1 MLDTSPM
8 FMELSVMEQKY
19 QAVLAVI
26 RDGLS
31 IVEVA
36 NRFGV
41 SRQSVHSWLLRYEQE
56 GMPGLTER
64 SHRPQRCEHQMSS
77 QVEVRVIELR
87 RQNLYWG
94 PKRIQYQL
102 LREGIDPLPSV
113 SGIYRA
119 LKRAKMIE
127 PGARKERD
135 RKFKRWE
142 RGGPMELWQMD
153 VVGGIL
159 LTDGSELKCL
169 TGVDDHSRL
178 CVMAGLMVRATSR
191 SVCDHFANAMRIHGV
206 PQEILTDNGKVF
218 TGRFGPKQSEVLFD
232 RICRENGIDHL
243 LTAPRS
249 PTTTGKI
256 ERFHRSLRTEFL
268 TGRIFDSKSSAQEEL
283 DAWVVQYNTVRPHQ
297 GIGMVT
303 PMSRFTSLGNVI
315 VGPMPDT
322 TALAEVRQ
330 GPDWVTRRVGA
341 NGVVSIAW
349 QQISVGKHRGG
360 HNVDVHIQR
369 EMVQIWDGAELIKSA
384 LRNKPGEV
392 IRKKNAETTRR
403 K

>member
-1 MLDTSPM
+1 MLWSRSIKQYSRSFEMASP
-8 FMELSVMEQKY
+8 SSRWPTV
-19 QAVLAVI
+19 
-26 RDGLS
+26 S
-31 IVEVA
+31 P
-36 NRFGV
+36 V
-41 SRQSVHSWLLRYEQE
+41 SRQSVHSWLLRYEVE
-56 GMPGLTER
+56 GMAGLVER
-64 SHRPQRCEHQMSS
+64 SHRPQRCEHQMGS

-178 CVMAGLMVRATSR
+178 CVVAGLMVRATSR
-191 SVCDHFANAMRIHGV
+191 AVCDHFAAAMRIHGV

-218 TGRFGPKQSEVLFD
+218 TGRFGSKQSEVLFD

-268 TGRIFDSKSSAQEEL
+268 AGRFFESKAIAQAEL
-283 DAWVVQYNTVRPHQ
+283 DAWVVEYNTVRPHQ

-315 VGPMPDT
+315 VGPTPDT
-322 TALAEVRQ
+322 TALADVRQ
-330 GPDWVTRRVGA
+330 GSDWVTRRVGA

-360 HNVDVHIQR
+360 RNVDVHIQK
-369 EMVQIWDGAELIKSA
+369 EMVQIWDGNELLKTA
-384 LRNKPGEV
+384 MRDKPGEV
-392 IRKKNAETTRR
+392 IRKKNAQTAT
-403 K
+403 KK

>member
-1 MLDTSPM
+1 M
-8 FMELSVMEQKY
+8 FMEISVMEQKY

-26 RDGLS
+26 RDGVS

-41 SRQSVHSWLLRYEQE
+41 SRQSVHSWLLRYEME
-56 GMPGLTER
+56 GISGLTER
-64 SHRPQRCEHQMSS
+64 SHRPERCEHQMSS

-87 RQNLYWG
+87 RQNLFWG

-102 LREGIDPLPSV
+102 LREGIDPLPSL

-119 LKRAKMIE
+119 LRRANMIQ

-159 LTDGSELKCL
+159 LADGSELKCL

-191 SVCDHFANAMRIHGV
+191 AVCDHFANAMSIHGV

-268 TGRIFDSKSSAQEEL
+268 TGRTFESKAAAQGEL
-283 DAWVVQYNTVRPHQ
+283 DAWVHQYNTLRPHQ

-303 PMSRFTSLGNVI
+303 PITRFTSLGNI
-315 VGPMPDT
+315 IAAPTADIS
-322 TALAEVRQ
+322 ALAEVRQ
-330 GPDWVTRRVGA
+330 GPDWVSRRVGA
-341 NGVVSIAW
+341 NGVISIAW

-360 HNVDVHIQR
+360 HNVDIHIQK

-384 LRNKPGEV
+384 LRNRPGEV
-392 IRKKNAETTRR
+392 IRKKNAQTMA
-403 K
+403 KK

>member
-1 MLDTSPM
+1 M
-8 FMELSVMEQKY
+8 FMEISVMEQKY

-26 RDGLS
+26 RDGIS
-31 IVEVA
+31 IIEVA

-41 SRQSVHSWLLRYEQE
+41 SRQSVHSWLARYEAE
-56 GMPGLTER
+56 GMAGLVER
-64 SHRPQRCEHQMSS
+64 SHRPPRCEHQMGTD
-77 QVEVRVIELR
+77 VEVRVIELR

-94 PKRIQYQL
+94 PKRIQHQL
-102 LREGIDPLPSV
+102 LREGIDPPPSV

-169 TGVDDHSRL
+169 TGVDDHSRF

-191 SVCDHFANAMRIHGV
+191 SVCDHFANAMAIHGV

-218 TGRFGPKQSEVLFD
+218 TGRFNSHKNVEVLFD
-232 RICRENGIDHL
+232 KICRENGIDHL

-268 TGRIFDSKSSAQEEL
+268 TGRIFDSKSSAQAEL
-283 DAWVVQYNTVRPHQ
+283 DAWVIQYNTVRPHQ
-297 GIGMVT
+297 GIAMVT
-303 PMSRFTSLGNVI
+303 PMTRFTSLGNVI

-322 TALAEVRQ
+322 SALDEVRQ
-330 GPDWVTRRVGA
+330 GSDWVTRRVGA

-349 QQISVGKHRGG
+349 QQISVGKHRNG
-360 HNVDVHIQR
+360 HNVDVHIQK

-384 LRNKPGEV
+384 LRNRPGEV
-392 IRKKNAETTRR
+392 IRKKNAQTTS
-403 K
+403 KK

>member
-1 MLDTSPM
+1 M
-8 FMELSVMEQKY
+8 FMEISVMEQKY

-26 RDGLS
+26 RDGLT

-41 SRQSVHSWLLRYEQE
+41 SRQSVHSWLLRYEME
-56 GMPGLTER
+56 GITGLTER
-64 SHRPQRCEHQMSS
+64 SHKPERCEHQMSS
-77 QVEVRVIELR
+77 HVEVRVIELR
-87 RQNLYWG
+87 RQNLFWG

-102 LREGIDPLPSV
+102 LREGIDPLPSL

-119 LKRAKMIE
+119 LKRANMIQ
-127 PGARKERD
+127 PGARRERD

-159 LTDGSELKCL
+159 LADGSELKCL

-191 SVCDHFANAMRIHGV
+191 AVCDHFANAMSVHGV

-268 TGRIFDSKSSAQEEL
+268 TGRIFESKAAAQGEL
-283 DAWVVQYNTVRPHQ
+283 DAWVHHYNTERPHQ

-303 PMSRFTSLGNVI
+303 PITRFTSLGNLI
-315 VGPMPDT
+315 VGPSADI

-330 GPDWVTRRVGA
+330 GPDWVSRRVGA

-349 QQISVGKHRGG
+349 QQISVGKHRSG
-360 HNVDVHIQR
+360 HNVDIQIQK

-384 LRNKPGEV
+384 LRNRPGEV
-392 IRKKNAETTRR
+392 IRKKNAQTMT
-403 K
+403 KK

>member
-1 MLDTSPM
+1 M

-19 QAVLAVI
+19 QAGLAVI

-41 SRQSVHSWLLRYEQE
+41 SRQSVHSWLLRYEIE

-64 SHRPQRCEHQMSS
+64 SHRPQRCVHQMSPE
-77 QVEVRVIELR
+77 VEVRLIELR

-191 SVCDHFANAMRIHGV
+191 SVCDHFANAMTIHGV

-283 DAWVVQYNTVRPHQ
+283 DAWIVQYNTLRPHQ

-303 PMSRFTSLGNVI
+303 PMSRFTSIGNVI

-322 TALAEVRQ
+322 TALDEVRQ

-341 NGVVSIAW
+341 NGVVGVAW
-349 QQISVGKHRGG
+349 QQISVVRHRAGR
-360 HNVDVHIQR
+360 NVDVQISK
-369 EMVQIWDGAELIKSA
+369 EILQIWDGTELLKTA
-384 LRNKPGEV
+384 L
-392 IRKKNAETTRR
+392 
-403 K
+403 

>member
-1 MLDTSPM
+1 M
-8 FMELSVMEQKY
+8 FMEISVMEQKY

-26 RDGLS
+26 RDGLT

-41 SRQSVHSWLLRYEQE
+41 SRQSVHSWLLRYEME
-56 GMPGLTER
+56 GITGLTER
-64 SHRPQRCEHQMSS
+64 SHKPERCEHQMSS
-77 QVEVRVIELR
+77 HVEVRVIELR
-87 RQNLYWG
+87 RQNLFWG

-102 LREGIDPLPSV
+102 LREGIDPLPSL

-119 LKRAKMIE
+119 LKRANMIQ
-127 PGARKERD
+127 PGARRERD

-159 LTDGSELKCL
+159 LADGSELKCL

-191 SVCDHFANAMRIHGV
+191 AVCDHFANAMSVHGV

-268 TGRIFDSKSSAQEEL
+268 TGRIFESKAAAQGEL
-283 DAWVVQYNTVRPHQ
+283 DAWVHHYNTERPHQ

-303 PMSRFTSLGNVI
+303 PITRFTSLGNLI
-315 VGPMPDT
+315 VGPSADI

-330 GPDWVTRRVGA
+330 GPDWVSRRVGA

-349 QQISVGKHRGG
+349 QQISVGKHRSG
-360 HNVDVHIQR
+360 HNVDIQIQK

-384 LRNKPGEV
+384 LRNRPGEV
-392 IRKKNAETTRR
+392 IRKKNAQTMA
-403 K
+403 KK

>member
-1 MLDTSPM
+1 ML
-8 FMELSVMEQKY
+8 MELSVMEQRY

-26 RDGLS
+26 RDGVP

-36 NRFGV
+36 RRFGV
-41 SRQSVHSWLLRYEQE
+41 SRQSVHSWLLRYEVS
-56 GMPGLTER
+56 GMPGLMNQ
-64 SHRPQRCEHQMSS
+64 SHRPDGCDHQMSA
-77 QVEVRVIELR
+77 EVDVKIVELR
-87 RQNLYWG
+87 RRNIFWG
-94 PKRIQYQL
+94 PKRLQYEL
-102 LREGIDPLPSV
+102 ARLCIEPVPSL
-113 SGIYRA
+113 SGIYRC
-119 LKRAKMIE
+119 LKRANLIE
-127 PGARKERD
+127 PHARKERD

-159 LTDGSELKCL
+159 LTDGKELKCL

-218 TGRFGPKQSEVLFD
+218 TGRFGYKDTEVLFD

-268 TGRIFDSKSSAQEEL
+268 TGRIFDSKSSAQAEL
-283 DAWVVQYNTVRPHQ
+283 DAWVHQYNTVRPHQ

-303 PMSRFTSLGNVI
+303 PMTRFTYPGISL
-315 VGPMPDT
+315 VGPVVDT
-322 TALAEVRQ
+322 KALSEVRS
-330 GPDWVTRRVGA
+330 GPDWVSRRVGA
-341 NGVVSIAW
+341 NGVVGVAW
-349 QQISVGKHRGG
+349 QQISVGRHRAGR
-360 HNVDVHIQR
+360 NVDVQISKKIL
-369 EMVQIWDGAELIKSA
+369 QIWDGTELLKTA
-384 LRNKPGEV
+384 LRERPGEV
-392 IRKKNAETTRR
+392 IRKKNASIL
-403 K
+403 KAQ

>member
-1 MLDTSPM
+1 M
-8 FMELSVMEQKY
+8 FMEISVMEQKY

-26 RDGLS
+26 RDGLT

-41 SRQSVHSWLLRYEQE
+41 SRQSVHSWLLRYEME
-56 GMPGLTER
+56 GITGLTER
-64 SHRPQRCEHQMSS
+64 SHKPERCEHPMSS
-77 QVEVRVIELR
+77 HVEVRVIELR
-87 RQNLYWG
+87 RQNLFWG

-102 LREGIDPLPSV
+102 LREGIDPLPSL

-119 LKRAKMIE
+119 LKRANMIQ
-127 PGARKERD
+127 PGARRERD

-159 LTDGSELKCL
+159 LADGSELKCL

-191 SVCDHFANAMRIHGV
+191 AVCDHFANAMSVHGV

-268 TGRIFDSKSSAQEEL
+268 TGRIFESKAAAQGEL
-283 DAWVVQYNTVRPHQ
+283 DAWVHHYNTERPHQ

-303 PMSRFTSLGNVI
+303 PITRFTSLGNLI
-315 VGPMPDT
+315 VGPSADI

-330 GPDWVTRRVGA
+330 GPDWVSRRVGA

-349 QQISVGKHRGG
+349 QQISVGKHRSG
-360 HNVDVHIQR
+360 HNVDIQIQK

-384 LRNKPGEV
+384 LRNRPGEV
-392 IRKKNAETTRR
+392 IRKKNAQTMA
-403 K
+403 KK

>member
-1 MLDTSPM
+1 
-8 FMELSVMEQKY
+8 MEQKY

-26 RDGLS
+26 RDGVS

-56 GMPGLTER
+56 GMLGLADR
-64 SHRPQRCEHQMSS
+64 SHKPQSCEHQMSA
-77 QVEVRVIELR
+77 QIQVRVIELR
-87 RQNLYWG
+87 RQNLFWG
-94 PKRIQYQL
+94 PIRIQHQL
-102 LREGIDPLPSV
+102 LREGVDPLPSV

-153 VVGGIL
+153 IVGGIL
-159 LTDGSELKCL
+159 LSDGNELKCL

-191 SVCDHFANAMRIHGV
+191 AVCDHFASAMKIHGV

-268 TGRIFDSKSSAQEEL
+268 TSRTFETKEHAQAEL
-283 DAWVVQYNTVRPHQ
+283 DSWVDHYNTIRPHQ
-297 GIGMVT
+297 GIGMIT
-303 PMSRFTSLGNVI
+303 PITRFASPGVSSI
-315 VGPMPDT
+315 GPVLDA
-322 TALAEVRQ
+322 TAASEVRT
-330 GPDWVTRRVGA
+330 GPDWISRRVGA

-360 HNVDVHIQR
+360 HNVDIHIEK
-369 EMVQIWDGAELIKSA
+369 EMVQIFDGSELIKSA
-384 LRNKPGEV
+384 LRNRPGEV
-392 IRKKNAETTRR
+392 IRKRNAQTMA
-403 K
+403 KK

>member
-1 MLDTSPM
+1 M
-8 FMELSVMEQKY
+8 FMEISVMEQKY

-26 RDGLS
+26 RDGVS
-31 IVEVA
+31 IIEVA
-36 NRFGV
+36 NRFSV
-41 SRQSVHSWLLRYEQE
+41 SRQSVHSWLLRYEME
-56 GMPGLTER
+56 GMAGLVDR
-64 SHRPQRCEHQMSS
+64 SHRPQRCAHQMSS
-77 QVEVRVIELR
+77 QTQVRVIELR

-94 PKRIQYQL
+94 PKRIQHQL
-102 LREGIDPLPSV
+102 RREGMDQPPSV

-191 SVCDHFANAMRIHGV
+191 AVCDHFAAAMGIHGV
-206 PQEILTDNGKVF
+206 PQEILTDNGRVF
-218 TGRFGPKQSEVLFD
+218 TGRFGFNKNVEVLFD
-232 RICRENGIDHL
+232 KICRENGIDHL

-268 TGRIFDSKSSAQEEL
+268 TGRIFDSKSSAQTEL
-283 DAWVVQYNTVRPHQ
+283 DAWVVEYNTVRPHQ

-303 PMSRFTSLGNVI
+303 PMTRFTSLGNVI

-322 TALAEVRQ
+322 TALDEVRQ
-330 GPDWVTRRVGA
+330 GSDWVTRRVGV
-341 NGVVSIAW
+341 NGVISIAW
-349 QQISVGKHRGG
+349 QQISVGKHRNG
-360 HNVDVHIQR
+360 HNVDVHIQK
-369 EMVQIWDGAELIKSA
+369 EMVQIWDGPELIKSA
-384 LRNKPGEV
+384 LRNRPGQV
-392 IRKKNAETTRR
+392 IRKKNAQTTL
-403 K
+403 KK

>member
-1 MLDTSPM
+1 
-8 FMELSVMEQKY
+8 MEQKY

-26 RDGLS
+26 RDGVS
-31 IVEVA
+31 IVKVA

-41 SRQSVHSWLLRYEQE
+41 SRQSVHSWLLRYEAE
-56 GMPGLTER
+56 GMLGLADR
-64 SHRPQRCEHQMSS
+64 SHKPQSCEHQMSA
-77 QVEVRVIELR
+77 QTQVRVIELR
-87 RQNLYWG
+87 RQNLFWG
-94 PKRIQYQL
+94 PIRIQHQL
-102 LREGIDPLPSV
+102 HREGVEPLPSV

-153 VVGGIL
+153 IVGGIL
-159 LTDGSELKCL
+159 LADGNELKCL

-191 SVCDHFANAMRIHGV
+191 AVCDHFAEAMKIHGV

-249 PTTTGKI
+249 PMTTGKI

-268 TGRIFDSKSSAQEEL
+268 TSRTFESKEHAQREL
-283 DAWVVQYNTVRPHQ
+283 DAWVDHYNTIRPHQ
-297 GIGMVT
+297 GIGMIT
-303 PMSRFTSLGNVI
+303 PITRFASPGVSSI
-315 VGPMPDT
+315 GPVLDA
-322 TALAEVRQ
+322 TAASEVRT
-330 GPDWVTRRVGA
+330 GPDWLSRRVGA

-360 HNVDVHIQR
+360 HNVDIHIEK
-369 EMVQIWDGAELIKSA
+369 EMVQIFDGSELIKSA
-384 LRNKPGEV
+384 LRNRPGEV
-392 IRKKNAETTRR
+392 IRKRNAQTMAA

>member
-1 MLDTSPM
+1 
-8 FMELSVMEQKY
+8 MEISVMEQKY

-26 RDGLS
+26 RDGLT

-41 SRQSVHSWLLRYEQE
+41 SRQSVHSWLLRYEME
-56 GMPGLTER
+56 GITGLTER
-64 SHRPQRCEHQMSS
+64 SHKPERCEHQMSS
-77 QVEVRVIELR
+77 HVEVRVIELR
-87 RQNLYWG
+87 RQNLFWG

-102 LREGIDPLPSV
+102 LREGIDPLPSL

-119 LKRAKMIE
+119 LKRANMIQ
-127 PGARKERD
+127 PGARRERD

-159 LTDGSELKCL
+159 LADGSELKCL

-191 SVCDHFANAMRIHGV
+191 AVCDHFANAMSVHGV

-268 TGRIFDSKSSAQEEL
+268 TGRIFESKAAAQGEL
-283 DAWVVQYNTVRPHQ
+283 DAWVHHYNTERPHQ

-303 PMSRFTSLGNVI
+303 PITRFTSLGNLI
-315 VGPMPDT
+315 VGPSADI

-330 GPDWVTRRVGA
+330 GPDWVSRRVGA

-349 QQISVGKHRGG
+349 QQISVGKHRSG
-360 HNVDVHIQR
+360 HNVDIQIQK

-384 LRNKPGEV
+384 LRNRPGEV
-392 IRKKNAETTRR
+392 IRKKNAQTMT
-403 K
+403 KQ